1 MIMTNSDLHNMA
13 QQGAAL
19 NIGLTNDDLIPVLI
33 ICTDKGEL
41 GIYGIAGEDKSLW
54 ADIIRQQLQDSH
66 ASAYALVMEAWASD
80 FIDNLKRYERIRDMP
95 PDDRYEIIQIL
106 VVEKNTG
113 VVGGSSAKINRLTDR
128 RTLGPWRNMTEFEN
142 LVTQPGSFIITEW

>member
-1 MIMTNSDLHNMA
+1 
-13 QQGAAL
+13 
-19 NIGLTNDDLIPVLI
+19 
-33 ICTDKGEL
+33 
-41 GIYGIAGEDKSLW
+41 
-54 ADIIRQQLQDSH
+54 
-66 ASAYALVMEAWASD
+66 MEAWASD
-80 FIDNLKRYERIRDMP
+80 FIDNLKRYERVRDMP

-113 VVGGSSAKINRLTDR
+113 IVDGSSAKIDRLTDR